1 MSLVAKNFSEVSLS
15 GASEILSELCS
26 AQKKLSET
34 IVKSAQFWKFRL
46 FFFFEKSAGSCLVAC
61 QNFSCVCHFATAAA
75 NVEFVGLVSDART
88 ASIDHLAS

>member
-34 IVKSAQFWKFRL
+34 IVKSAVLEISFV
-46 FFFFEKSAGSCLVAC
+46 FFFENSAGSCLVAC

-75 NVEFVGLVSDART
+75 NVEFVGLVSDARI